1 MYKYK
6 TIDLFAGIGGIRR
19 AFEKT
24 GRFKNVLSA
33 EIDKYACQAYEYIYG
48 ENPYNDVTNYKF
60 KNKIKNTDYDIL
72 LAGFPCQAF
81 SIAGLKEG
89 FEDTTRGTLFFDIAQ
104 IIKNTRPKAFL
115 LENVEGLLKHD
126 KGRTFQVIAKTLD
139 ELDYKIVGVDIENK
153 NGKKIYIG
161 KSENLV
167 RTPYNFGIPQRR
179 ARIFIMGFRKNDIPP
194 NFKFK
199 ELPKYRNLN
208 LYRDLND
215 LIEKDVDPKYYLSQK
230 YIDTLN
236 KHKERHKS
244 KKSGFG
250 YIIVNDYEKPIAN
263 TIMATGGSGKE
274 RNLIRQYKKE
284 YVGLENISPKKG
296 KLNNE
301 GIRYMTPNEWGK
313 LQGFINY
320 GFLENGIDKFD
331 FPKTISNTQKYKLF
345 GNSVCIPVVESMAEY
360 MLNVLESINSF
371 SKE

>member
-1 MYKYK
+1 MKKYK

-19 AFEKT
+19 GFEKT
-24 GRFKNVLSA
+24 GRFENVLSA

-48 ENPYNDVTNYKF
+48 ENPYNDVTSKEF
-60 KNKIKNTDYDIL
+60 KDKVKNTDYDIL

-126 KGRTFQVIAKTLD
+126 KGKTFQVIAQTLD
-139 ELDYKIVGVDIENK
+139 ELDYKIVGVNIENK
-153 NGKKIYIG
+153 NGKKFYIG
-161 KSENLV
+161 KSESLV

-179 ARIFIMGFRKNDIPP
+179 ARIFIMGFRKEDISQ
-194 NFKFK
+194 NFKFH
-199 ELPKYRNLN
+199 ELPKYRDLGI
-208 LYRDLND
+208 YRDLND
-215 LIEKDVDPKYYLSQK
+215 LLEQSVEPKYYLSQK

-236 KHKERHKS
+236 RHRERHKS
-244 KKSGFG
+244 KNSGFG
-250 YIIVNDYEKPIAN
+250 YIIVNDDKKQIAN

-284 YVGLENISPKKG
+284 YIGLENVSVKKG
-296 KLNNE
+296 KLNDE
-301 GIRYMTPNEWGK
+301 GIRYMPPSEWGK

-320 GFLENGIDKFD
+320 GFVENGIDNFS
-331 FPKTISNTQKYKLF
+331 FPNTISNAQQYKLF

-360 MLNVLESINSF
+360 MVKVLDYI
-371 SKE
+371 

>member
-1 MYKYK
+1 MKKYK

-19 AFEKT
+19 GFEKT
-24 GRFKNVLSA
+24 GRFENVLSA

-48 ENPYNDVTNYKF
+48 ENPYNDVTSKEF
-60 KNKIKNTDYDIL
+60 KDKVKNTDYDIL

-126 KGRTFQVIAKTLD
+126 KGKTFQVIAQTLD
-139 ELDYKIVGVDIENK
+139 ELDYKIVGVNIENK
-153 NGKKIYIG
+153 NGKKFYIG
-161 KSENLV
+161 KSESLV

-179 ARIFIMGFRKNDIPP
+179 ARIFIMGFRKEDISQ
-194 NFKFK
+194 NFKFH
-199 ELPKYRNLN
+199 ELPKYRDLGI
-208 LYRDLND
+208 YRDLND
-215 LIEKDVDPKYYLSQK
+215 LLEQSVEPKYYLSQK

-236 KHKERHKS
+236 RHRERHKS
-244 KKSGFG
+244 KNSGFG
-250 YIIVNDYEKPIAN
+250 YIIVNDDKKQIAN

-284 YVGLENISPKKG
+284 YIGLENVSVKKG
-296 KLNNE
+296 KLNDE
-301 GIRYMTPNEWGK
+301 GIRYMTPSEWGK

-320 GFLENGIDKFD
+320 GFVENGIDNFS
-331 FPKTISNTQKYKLF
+331 FPNTISNTQQYKIF
-345 GNSVCIPVVESMAEY
+345 GNSVCIPVVENMAEY
-360 MLNVLESINSF
+360 MVKVLDYI
-371 SKE
+371 